1 MFEEKISQEFR
12 LKNVEEIQNYFI
24 KETDQNE
31 LNPLKSPFEGIP
43 VLGNII

>member
-31 LNPLKSPFEGIP
+31 LNPFKSPFEGILI
-43 VLGNII
+43 LGNFI